1 MNIIRTTCFT
11 AIALFASAT
20 ATADTTPSV
29 QAPSPVIDT
38 QWALAALEDNQPE
51 LPVVAQAQPFT
62 QTQQGEHWTFREL
75 IDGQIIEIEITEIAN
90 TLAKEIAKHTVRSAM
105 DLAGI

>member
-1 MNIIRTTCFT
+1 MNIFRTTCFA
-11 AIALFASAT
+11 AITLFASA
-20 ATADTTPSV
+20 ATLADTAPSV

-38 QWALAALEDNQPE
+38 QWALAAIENSQPS
-51 LPVVAQAQPFT
+51 LAVVAQVKPLQ
-62 QTQQGEHWTFREL
+62 QVQQGESWTFREL

-90 TLAKEIAKHTVRSAM
+90 ALAKEIAKHTVRSAM